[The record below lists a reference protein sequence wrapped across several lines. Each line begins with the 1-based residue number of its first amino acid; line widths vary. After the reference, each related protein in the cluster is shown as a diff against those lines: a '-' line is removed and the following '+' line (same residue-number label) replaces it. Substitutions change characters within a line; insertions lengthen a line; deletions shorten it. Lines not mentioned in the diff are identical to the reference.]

1 MPVRPFSINRGVHFK
16 KFKKFENLNKYQEE
30 YPKKR
35 TASEVYKDLL
45 FSVSMPKDDGPHLK
59 DIKKIRMEK
68 RAKRF
73 NTQPTT
79 IYWQVLGSGTYGGPT
94 SLYLYTD
101 HRRYS

>member
-1 MPVRPFSINRGVHFK
+1 MRPFSINRGVHFK

-68 RAKRF
+68 RAM
-73 NTQPTT
+73 
-79 IYWQVLGSGTYGGPT
+79 IVVI
-94 SLYLYTD
+94 
-101 HRRYS
+101 